1 MVACKK
7 RFVSNVGH
15 ALKTIS
21 KDGSLMLNIWR
32 MCHNRG
38 DTLPDIWSSEFWAI
52 LILNQAI
59 HEVPRGDEHGQLQ
72 REDVDTRSD
81 WLFAP
86 HDARPMTESSIC
98 NFRV

>member
-1 MVACKK
+1 MQET
-7 RFVSNVGH
+7 FVSTVRR

-21 KDGSLMLNIWR
+21 KDGSLMLNIWC

-38 DTLPDIWSSEFWAI
+38 DALPDIWSSEFWAI
-52 LILNQAI
+52 LISNQAI
-59 HEVPRGDEHGQLQ
+59 HEVPRGDEHGQLP

-86 HDARPMTESSIC
+86 HDARPMTESSISNC
-98 NFRV
+98 HV

>member
-1 MVACKK
+1 MVY
-7 RFVSNVGH
+7 S
-15 ALKTIS
+15 
-21 KDGSLMLNIWR
+21 
-32 MCHNRG
+32 MCQNRG
-38 DTLPDIWSSEFWAI
+38 DTLPDIWSSEFLAI

-86 HDARPMTESSIC
+86 HDVRPKTEVQYPVVTFKHNGRKMI
-98 NFRV
+98 